1 MMPTMKAA
9 VVEVT
14 AVSGWWGSSAEV
26 LQVLLASASFTL
38 YYHQYYNLLF
48 GTLLQNSMPIL
59 STFDRLAQK
68 CQ

>member
-1 MMPTMKAA
+1 MPTMKAA

-48 GTLLQNSMPIL
+48 GTLPIL

-68 CQ
+68 WQ

>member
-1 MMPTMKAA
+1 MPTMKAA

-26 LQVLLASASFTL
+26 LQVLLASASF
-38 YYHQYYNLLF
+38 HQYYNLLF
-48 GTLLQNSMPIL
+48 GTLLQNLMQIL

-68 CQ
+68 